1 MGCKCLRFIRVLGS
15 GLGWLGLE
23 CLDALK
29 DCVTSRFIFESTRP
43 NASSHHYL
51 GEEVCKKK
59 LYSRALT
66 EACSTSGPTKSVQL
80 RSLQLR
86 ALLVPTAAGVRAWP
100 VPCIFPRPQP
110 GRATAQK
117 SCQGLRGPSKKAPLA
132 CVPCLLRSGLI
143 APSGSLELK
152 LCRT

>member
-1 MGCKCLRFIRVLGS
+1 MGCKCLRFIRILGS

-51 GEEVCKKK
+51 GEGVCKKK

-100 VPCIFPRPQP
+100 VPASSPNLNPVELRRKS
-110 GRATAQK
+110 RAK
-117 SCQGLRGPSKKAPLA
+117 DCEDLRRRHRSRA
-132 CVPCLLRSGLI
+132 CHVCFEAGSSRLRVV
-143 APSGSLELK
+143 
-152 LCRT
+152 